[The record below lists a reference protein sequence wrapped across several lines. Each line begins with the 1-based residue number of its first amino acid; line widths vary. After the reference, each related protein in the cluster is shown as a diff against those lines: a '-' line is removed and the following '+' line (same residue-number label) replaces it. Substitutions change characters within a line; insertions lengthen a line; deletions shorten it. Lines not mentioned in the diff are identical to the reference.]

1 MEKLSMVLIILN
13 LTLFT
18 ALAKAQSQTEPLEP
32 GEEDFADSA
41 TGDSGNED
49 SDPISGVSLGQIQL
63 AGSGCLGDS
72 ARAILSPDGKTVS
85 IMYDQF
91 EARAGGNSASR
102 TELSCQTRIPVIVP
116 AGYRVMVTRL
126 DYRGFTS
133 VAPKGGRAVLKTLYQ
148 ILDWN
153 TARSLSPLMKRRKMF
168 NQQKQGSFTA
178 TSKMRIKN
186 FYHECGK
193 NFLLD
198 INTKLVGVAKGSE
211 QTVIALDTTDFSSKV
226 IYSLR
231 WKKCR

>member
-1 MEKLSMVLIILN
+1 MKKLFLVLIMLN
-13 LTLFT
+13 LTLLT

-32 GEEDFADSA
+32 GEEDFADSS

-49 SDPISGVSLGQIQL
+49 SDPISGVRLGQVQL
-63 AGSGCLGDS
+63 AGSGCVGDS
-72 ARAILSPDGKTVS
+72 ARAILSPDSKTVS

-91 EARAGGNSASR
+91 EARAGGNSARR
-102 TELSCQTRIPVIVP
+102 TELSCQTRIPIQVP
-116 AGYRVMVTRL
+116 AGYRAMVTRL

-133 VAPKGGRAVLKTLYQ
+133 VAPKGGRAVLKTFYQ

-153 TARSLSPLMKRRKMF
+153 TASALSPILKRRKVF
-168 NQQKQGSFTA
+168 NQQLQGPFTT

-198 INTKLVGVAKGSE
+198 INTKLIGVSKGGE
-211 QTVIALDTTDFSSKV
+211 ETIIALDTTDISSKV
-226 IYSLR
+226 VYSLR